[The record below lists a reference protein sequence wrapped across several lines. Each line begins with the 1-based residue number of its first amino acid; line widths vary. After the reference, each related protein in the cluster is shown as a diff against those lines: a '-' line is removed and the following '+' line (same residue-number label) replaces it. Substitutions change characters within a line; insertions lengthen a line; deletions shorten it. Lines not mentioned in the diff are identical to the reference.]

1 MSQLQACIGLETR
14 KNYESPAMGVK
25 TNPDYIEVGGSK
37 A

>member
-1 MSQLQACIGLETR
+1 MPQLQVCIGQETR
-14 KNYESPAMGVK
+14 KNYESPAIGVK